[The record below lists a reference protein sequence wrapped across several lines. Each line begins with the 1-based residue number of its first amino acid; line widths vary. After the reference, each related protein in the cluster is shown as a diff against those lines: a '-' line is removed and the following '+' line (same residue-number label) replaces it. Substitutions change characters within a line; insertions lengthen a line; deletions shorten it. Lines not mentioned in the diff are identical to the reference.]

1 MGIEGPASR
10 ASRRRLVLAAVGLRR
25 VYWPAGVEPSVIQE
39 DGPTLP
45 LLDSSVLARLRAE
58 TDDDDGIWRL
68 FVRNFIDEMQPRIE
82 KLRSTLTSGD
92 ATCALTAILSLRTSA
107 QMVGA
112 QLLAELSLELEH
124 AVRSA
129 AAGPDPAG
137 VLPGLAAQYLRRIMH
152 SGQRTREH
160 LEAAIA

>member
-1 MGIEGPASR
+1 M
-10 ASRRRLVLAAVGLRR
+10 
-25 VYWPAGVEPSVIQE
+25 IQE
-39 DGPTLP
+39 DGHELP
-45 LLDSSVLARLRAE
+45 LLDSSVLARLRDE

-68 FVRNFIDEMQPRIE
+68 FVRNFIDQMPPRIE

-92 ATCALTAILSLRTSA
+92 AKSAMTAVLSLRTSA

-112 QLLAELSLELEH
+112 ELLAGLVLELDR
-124 AVRSA
+124 AVRKA

-137 VLPGLAAQYLRRIMH
+137 VLPHLAAQHLRRILH
-152 SGQRTREH
+152 SGQRTKDH